1 MSQSLSSGLG
11 VASAT
16 ASLRVDAIGHRRALA
31 LLLQQSAPG
40 TAIAGCLG
48 ANPVSGYTAQ
58 LKYKIAK
65 SGFVLTRTP
74 DVGAVILPN
83 PATFDIATT
92 AAPSTNPRID
102 SIIVRQPLEDQGETG
117 NAYIDVLQGT
127 PAASPVAPTLPSGAL
142 LLANHKVN
150 PGDVGTATN
159 EGFTDVAADVSMQAV
174 IAALQSR
181 TNVLVSSTDPAA
193 SGTVPNGTVWLQP
206 SS

>member
-1 MSQSLSSGLG
+1 MPQSLSSGLG

-40 TAIAGCLG
+40 VAIPGCLG
-48 ANPVSGYTAQ
+48 VNPVSGYASQ
-58 LKYKIAK
+58 MKYKIAK

-83 PATFDIATT
+83 PAAFDIATT
-92 AAPSTNPRID
+92 SAPSTNPRID

-127 PAASPVAPTLPSGAL
+127 PAATPVAPTLPAGAL
-142 LLANHKVN
+142 LLANHKVK
-150 PGDVGTATN
+150 PGDIGTETS
-159 EGFTDVAADVSMQAV
+159 EGFTDLAPDVSLSAL
-174 IAALQSR
+174 IAALQAR

-193 SGTVPNGTVWLQP
+193 SGTVPNGAVWLQP